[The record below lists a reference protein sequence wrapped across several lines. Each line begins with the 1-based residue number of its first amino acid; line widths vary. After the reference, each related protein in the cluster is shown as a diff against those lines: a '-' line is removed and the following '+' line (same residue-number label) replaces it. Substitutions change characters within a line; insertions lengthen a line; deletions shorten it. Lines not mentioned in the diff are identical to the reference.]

1 MQGEEW
7 EERWGEQYWSLGRAN
22 KFADKWGKEGN
33 NVWHERWGEDYD
45 GDGGCVKYTDKARP
59 LNLPCQYIHA
69 LYFLMSGL
77 LRPLNCNHTLLIAM
91 TAQSLL
97 SEACLPCCT
106 RHAFPVHLWWYCT

>member
-45 GDGGCVKYTDKARP
+45 GDGGCVKYTDKVFR
-59 LNLPCQYIHA
+59 LHLQHA
-69 LYFLMSGL
+69 SCPSDGL
-77 LRPLNCNHTLLIAM
+77 TLRSVSI
-91 TAQSLL
+91 
-97 SEACLPCCT
+97 
-106 RHAFPVHLWWYCT
+106 